1 MPQLPSFEFL
11 DHPADIKIR
20 AYGKTLPELFINAAK
35 GITFYLFG
43 EHTLNQI
50 NTISEYID
58 VSGIDRYSLF
68 VNFLSEVLYLSV
80 SNKAACVEIN
90 IYAYEEDQ
98 RIRAEI
104 ILEEA
109 IAIHEIKAVTYSELE
124 IKHTRKDWQAVFVC
138 DI

>member
-1 MPQLPSFEFL
+1 MSSPLEFEFL
-11 DHPADIKIR
+11 DHPADIKIH
-20 AYGKTLPELFINAAK
+20 AYGKTLPALFTNAAK
-35 GITFYLFG
+35 GMTFYLFG
-43 EHTLNQI
+43 EQTSSQT

-68 VNFLSEVLYLSV
+68 VNFLSEILYLSV

-90 IYAYEEDQ
+90 IYSYEDDQ

-104 ILEEA
+104 ILMEA
-109 IAIHEIKAVTYSELE
+109 EAIHEIKAVTYSELV
-124 IKHTRKDWQAVFVC
+124 IKQTKKDWQAIFVC